1 MLRVKNQADHGNEAS
16 AAVWLSNTQ
25 GVGHRGH
32 EAGGAPA
39 GAAGGPAVRR
49 RGGVKFLFPAP
60 FHSVYLE
67 RKSPWEPTLRSGE
80 LWSTSWK
87 VE

>member
-1 MLRVKNQADHGNEAS
+1 MKNQADHGNEAS

-49 RGGVKFLFPAP
+49 RVGVRADLEGGWGPEGQGRQAP
-60 FHSVYLE
+60 SL
-67 RKSPWEPTLRSGE
+67 
-80 LWSTSWK
+80 K
-87 VE
+87 VCG

>member
-1 MLRVKNQADHGNEAS
+1 M
-16 AAVWLSNTQ
+16 SNTQ

-49 RGGVKFLFPAP
+49 RGGFRADLEGGWGPGRAGTASSITQGLRLMQLSHPVK
-60 FHSVYLE
+60 
-67 RKSPWEPTLRSGE
+67 W
-80 LWSTSWK
+80 TSASCPGHW
-87 VE
+87 VNMR